1 MGLPLLNWAFGMVT
15 AKHSTVHRA
24 TPHEREL
31 SIPKHGFEETKVEK
45 PWSSW
50 ESKNTLGDWTKVSW
64 GARNSNWRSLNPE
77 ALILLKTKPQ
87 FWQD

>member
-45 PWSSW
+45 P
-50 ESKNTLGDWTKVSW
+50 
-64 GARNSNWRSLNPE
+64 
-77 ALILLKTKPQ
+77 
-87 FWQD
+87 